1 MVRMFKNKGDY
12 LPASCAL
19 SFWMVASAVFFI
31 CSCRDPFFMP
41 TGEPYK
47 TESLRSRPEGVIKQL
62 INSYEQQRIDL
73 YEDLFPQSG
82 LFRFYVSPQFTS
94 TYLTRSYANPPESTD
109 VRLQFISANSYY
121 YYWTQNIEI
130 QSHKKLFSQASSIVF
145 SVQPD
150 FDPNRFHY
158 LVNEKGDTTNVEIE
172 LLNGTI
178 DITVTIDGMLDQ
190 YPVAIDK
197 QVFLLERD
205 ADNLWVIRKWYDFGS
220 Q

>member
-1 MVRMFKNKGDY
+1 MEKNQKKRGTD
-12 LPASCAL
+12 LPAGALFIAVCAGL
-19 SFWMVASAVFFI
+19 LL

-41 TGEPYK
+41 TGKPYK
-47 TESLRSRPEGVIKQL
+47 TESLRARPEGVIKQL

-73 YEDLFPQSG
+73 YEDLFPASG

-94 TYLTRSYANPPESTD
+94 TYLTRPYANPPESTD
-109 VRLQFISANSYY
+109 VRLQFISGNSYY

-145 SVQPD
+145 SEQPD

-158 LVNEKGDTTNVEIE
+158 LVDDKGDTTNVEIE

-178 DITVTIDGMLDQ
+178 GITVAIDGSLDQ
-190 YPVAIDK
+190 YSVSIEK

-205 ADNLWVIRKWYDFGS
+205 ADNLWVIRKWYDFGT